1 MSPALPSVR
10 SPLRPLIL
18 ASLAAATLFA
28 PIAAHADSLR
38 LGTTYALFHDHNTD
52 LTQTSGTPAN
62 ATPAGLNT
70 HVQPLATLLLTYSI
84 DFTDHLSAEVVAGVP
99 PHFRAK
105 GVGPTTVDGVR
116 RYDGETLLTG
126 TAITPTAYLEYK
138 FFSPGDIRPY
148 LGLGANYTRFVK
160 TKMTD
165 AGALVSGGGTR
176 VDLSSSKGLAY
187 VAGVEVPLSRDM
199 SLAFCVSRFKLI
211 TDVRTETDGQLIR
224 RSHQDLGPTLY
235 SLTAGYDF

>member
-1 MSPALPSVR
+1 MSVASSSMR
-10 SPLRPLIL
+10 TRLRTLIL
-18 ASLAAATLFA
+18 ASLSTVAVCVPLAAQ
-28 PIAAHADSLR
+28 ADSLR
-38 LGTTYALFHDHNTD
+38 LGTPYVLFHDHNTD
-52 LTQTSGTPAN
+52 LTQTSGNPAN

-84 DFTDHLSAEVVAGVP
+84 DFTDHLSAEIVAGIP

-126 TAITPTAYLEYK
+126 TAITPTAFLEYK
-138 FFSPGDIRPY
+138 FFKPGDIRPY
-148 LGLGANYTRFVK
+148 LGLGVNYTRFVK

-187 VAGVEVPLSRDM
+187 AAGLEMPIARDM
-199 SLAFCVSRFKLI
+199 SLAFSVSRFKLI